1 MSNKLK
7 LLLAVVVA
15 VALLGLVMSAP
26 REEGAAT
33 TPAAS
38 IPSANEPGN
47 SAASSNTTA
56 TAASAP
62 TGYANQDDAAS
73 THKSPSGS
81 TALEARQRELEAI
94 YGRAPIMDA
103 ELEEAMKNPPPPVLP
118 DNWDE
123 ILANPPKLPAEVVK
137 VLNNPPPVQ
146 YAPDVERIFREQPE
160 VEIPQ
165 GVQDLLEDPTP
176 VPPPPRR

>member
-7 LLLAVVVA
+7 LLLALVVA
-15 VALLGLVMSAP
+15 VALLALVMSAS
-26 REEGAAT
+26 REEEGAPTPSAT
-33 TPAAS
+33 SMSSTSEPDSSKPTAADTPAQT
-38 IPSANEPGN
+38 E
-47 SAASSNTTA
+47 
-56 TAASAP
+56 
-62 TGYANQDDAAS
+62 YQNQDKEAS
-73 THKSPSGS
+73 TDESPPGP

-146 YAPDVERIFREQPE
+146 YAPYVERIFREQPE